1 MTGLTPVTNKP
12 TFLNQKLERLTQR
25 IIKLDGD
32 IKTRQYDI
40 AATLATV
47 DIEGLYKDDGFTSTV
62 EYATAT
68 FGIQKS
74 LAYGLVTIGRDYT
87 REIHNDAGKVIGHCS
102 NLLKPA
108 NPDKQDAP
116 LLDFTTTQIM
126 RFITLGR
133 EKVLELV
140 ERGDLSPK
148 QTVNE
153 ILKTVKEN
161 KVKKVTQEQPT
172 QEQEQPEQPTQ
183 EQEQEQPEQPETTP
197 EQPTQEEPEQE
208 QEQEQPETTIDTT
221 RGTGFDNIPS
231 DVLIAELRLR
241 GFRVFDH
248 SGKVEMRY
256 KWGE

>member
-12 TFLNQKLERLTQR
+12 TFLNPKLERLTQR

-47 DIEGLYKDDGFTSTV
+47 DIEGLFKDDGFTSTV

-74 LAYGLVTIGRDYT
+74 LAYALVTIGRDYT

-102 NLLKPA
+102 NLLKPS
-108 NPDKQDAP
+108 NPEKQDAP

-140 ERGDLSPK
+140 ESGDLSPK

-153 ILKTVKEN
+153 ILKVVKEN
-161 KVKKVTQEQPT
+161 KVKKVTEQPEQPT
-172 QEQEQPEQPTQ
+172 QEQEQPEQP
-183 EQEQEQPEQPETTP
+183 
-197 EQPTQEEPEQE
+197 EQPTQEQPTQEQEKPEQE
-208 QEQEQPETTIDTT
+208 QPTQEQPETTIDTT

-248 SGKVEMRY
+248 SGEVEMRY

>member
-12 TFLNQKLERLTQR
+12 TFLNPKLERLTQR

-47 DIEGLYKDDGFTSTV
+47 DIEGLYKDDGFSSTV

-74 LAYGLVTIGRDYT
+74 LAYALVTIGRDYT
-87 REIHNDAGKVIGHCS
+87 RELRNEKGNVIGHCS

-108 NPDKQDAP
+108 NPEKQDAP

-126 RFITLGR
+126 RFLSLGR
-133 EKVLELV
+133 EKVVELV
-140 ERGDLSPK
+140 ESGDLSPK

-153 ILKTVKEN
+153 ILKVVKEN
-161 KVKKVTQEQPT
+161 KVKKVT
-172 QEQEQPEQPTQ
+172 EQPTQ
-183 EQEQEQPEQPETTP
+183 EQEQEQPEQEQKP
-197 EQPTQEEPEQE
+197 EQPTQEQPEQPEQKPEQPEQE
-208 QEQEQPETTIDTT
+208 EQPVQMEEETIETP
-221 RGTGFDNIPS
+221 RGSGFDHIPS
-231 DVLIAELRLR
+231 DMLIAELRYR
-241 GFRVFDH
+241 GYRVFSG

>member
-12 TFLNQKLERLTQR
+12 TFLNPKLERLTQR

-47 DIEGLYKDDGFTSTV
+47 DIEGLFKDDGFTSTV

-74 LAYGLVTIGRDYT
+74 LAYALVTIGRDYT

-102 NLLKPA
+102 NLLPPA
-108 NPDKQDAP
+108 NPEKQDAP
-116 LLDFTTTQIM
+116 LIDFTTTQIM

-161 KVKKVTQEQPT
+161 KVKKITEQPPQEQPTQEQPEQPTQEQPT
-172 QEQEQPEQPTQ
+172 QEQEQ
-183 EQEQEQPEQPETTP
+183 EQEQPSP
-197 EQPTQEEPEQE
+197 
-208 QEQEQPETTIDTT
+208 EQPETTIDTT